1 MDEIIIDLIACQDAV
16 NCIDQQMQ
24 LLHMALEQLDQPI
37 TLQIRDRVQLL
48 VSHFQIFVDNELDEL
63 KAKTKRV
70 TDGLSNFEGDSEP

>member
-24 LLHMALEQLDQPI
+24 LLDMALEQLDKPI

-48 VSHFQIFVDNELDEL
+48 VNHFQVFVEVQLDQL
-63 KAKTKRV
+63 KVTTKRV
-70 TDGLSNFEGDSEP
+70 TDDLSNFEGDSEP